1 MKELLIAMYRIRP
14 CHKMIPLSV
23 KIRTRAVSSC
33 GPGAALSTLV
43 TTFSLQPSGLTSNQR
58 VLYKRR
64 TVYEQSVWSIRS
76 LRWTVRS
83 NQILIRHELAAEEL
97 RLAAQSLGHL
107 TGHLDVGEL
116 FDVIFEDFCC
126 EK

>member
-58 VLYKRR
+58 VLLSYR
-64 TVYEQSVWSIRS
+64 TRDALS
-76 LRWTVRS
+76 TS
-83 NQILIRHELAAEEL
+83 NQSGPFVVYDGQSGQIKYSYVTSLLL
-97 RLAAQSLGHL
+97 RSCAWRLNLL
-107 TGHLDVGEL
+107 
-116 FDVIFEDFCC
+116 VISRVT
-126 EK
+126 